1 MAKFHD
7 MIGFVKTEETEPG
20 LWEPVTEEKLY
31 SGEVSQTTARWEDNG
46 RINANLEINHTI
58 SVILDSYITQNMF
71 ALRYVCYAG
80 RRWNVSKISV
90 LPPRMI
96 LTLGSEYYK
105 EDHDDRVTSDQSAA
119 RCFEA

>member
-1 MAKFHD
+1 MAKFYD
-7 MIGFVKTEETEPG
+7 MIGFVRTEETEPG
-20 LWEPVTEEKLY
+20 IWEPIAEEKLY

-46 RINANLEINHTI
+46 RINANLEINHTV
-58 SVILDSYITQNMF
+58 SVILDNYIAQNMF

-80 RRWNVSKISV
+80 RRWNVAKISV

-105 EDHDDRVTSDQSAA
+105 EDHDDRITSNQSAA
-119 RCFEA
+119 CCSET